1 MHGVLHYRQPVA
13 GSGEM
18 ETRMTQVLIV
28 DDDHSIVRMLRLA
41 LRIGGYETLAAHDGR
56 EALASLEEGNPDAI
70 VLDLNMPV
78 MTGDEFLRI
87 VRERGCVTPIIVMS
101 ADVRSDRRCRGADA
115 FIRKP
120 FRPDTILAAVQALT
134 PDALTPAPDATNG

>member
-1 MHGVLHYRQPVA
+1 
-13 GSGEM
+13 
-18 ETRMTQVLIV
+18 MTQVLIV

-41 LRIGGYETLAAHDGR
+41 LRISGYETLAAYDGR
-56 EALASLEEGNPDAI
+56 EALASVEAEFPDAI

-87 VRERGCVTPIIVMS
+87 VRARGFVTPIIVMS
-101 ADVRSDRRCRGADA
+101 ADVRSDPRLRGADA

-120 FRPDTILAAVQALT
+120 FRPDTILAAIQALT
-134 PDALTPAPDATNG
+134 PRSLTPGDAITG